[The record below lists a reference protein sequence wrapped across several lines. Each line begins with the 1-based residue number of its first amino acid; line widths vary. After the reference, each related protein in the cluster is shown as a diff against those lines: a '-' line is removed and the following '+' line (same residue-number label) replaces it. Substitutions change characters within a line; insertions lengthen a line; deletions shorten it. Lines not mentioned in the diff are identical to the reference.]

1 MSDGWEIS
9 ARRSSAVLTLTD
21 CTPLA
26 KFQVRAPAPGRAA
39 TMLGIPFGRAA
50 KGADGVLVVGSG
62 PGEWLLIGP
71 PDHGKAIAARLEE
84 LVARVADEL
93 VTFADLTHG
102 RALMRLK
109 GSSGPELLA
118 KICGADFSDDMVPDG
133 AALRS
138 SVAAVATDII
148 RDDRDGVRS
157 YLLHCER
164 SSGQYLYEALLDAG
178 TTFDIE
184 VDGLRNSQPTTH

>member
-1 MSDGWEIS
+1 MRTSIRTEVGCVSEKVPIARSPITPPEPITMSDGWEIS

-71 PDHGKAIAARLEE
+71 PDHGKA
-84 LVARVADEL
+84 
-93 VTFADLTHG
+93 
-102 RALMRLK
+102 
-109 GSSGPELLA
+109 
-118 KICGADFSDDMVPDG
+118 
-133 AALRS
+133 
-138 SVAAVATDII
+138 
-148 RDDRDGVRS
+148 
-157 YLLHCER
+157 
-164 SSGQYLYEALLDAG
+164 
-178 TTFDIE
+178 
-184 VDGLRNSQPTTH
+184 